1 MNTAIKSTPQRV
13 PGQKSIRPSVATVR
27 SYWLDLRT
35 AADAG
40 DHLAKALLIALSEG
54 RLLVPEHY
62 SQVKP

>member
-54 RLLVPEHY
+54 RLLVSEHY

>member
-1 MNTAIKSTPQRV
+1 MSIANKSTPQRT
-13 PGQKSIRPSVATVR
+13 PKRKSIRPSVAIVR
-27 SYWLDLRT
+27 GYWLDLRT

>member
-1 MNTAIKSTPQRV
+1 MKSTPQRV
-13 PGQKSIRPSVATVR
+13 LGQKSIRPSVATVR

-35 AADAG
+35 AADNG
-40 DHLAKALLIALSEG
+40 DYLAKALLIALSEG